1 MSDPAHPH
9 PDFRARFDAG
19 ALIGAAA
26 LVGFGV
32 SLWVAANWDHLDKF
46 GRFGLVGAVLALA
59 GLAAIVAS
67 RLRGPASLI
76 GLMATGALLA
86 LFGQTYQ
93 SGADPWQL
101 FALWA
106 ALTAPWALAA
116 RHDAVWSAWAVVA
129 MTAIGLWTRDG
140 GGRWSFQPDTMIA
153 GWAMAAALC
162 LALAPWPRADAALGA
177 RGWALRVAATLTLA
191 MIAGGGIEALFVS
204 RASLH
209 VFWIGL
215 ALLAGAV
222 VALAWRRPLDLALLA
237 LATLALDA
245 TLIAGLARGLFME
258 RGAIGS
264 MLAIG
269 LAAAGVVAASAAG
282 VLRVARGAGALAPA
296 GAAAA
301 DGRAAWPVIALT
313 GIGALIATIPLLIF
327 FGLAFGSFVMKGAG
341 LLFIGPAVI
350 VAAVSAIRL
359 GAPLGFLQQLGAIGL
374 VLGMTATTIGL
385 FKDFPPRPAAL
396 AMLAVCV
403 GLAAALR
410 VGWISILLGAGAAG
424 MAAILTATTSRLTDV
439 VGAAYLSQGAMLVG
453 LAGATALAVLSREGD
468 DNDSA
473 GWRDAALAFVSGWL
487 VAALAMAATSVGQ
500 TYLLAG
506 ATPNPLGAGAMA
518 GWAANQPFLQI
529 AGVGAALAASGWL
542 AWRMPAL
549 RHATGLALAAL
560 TTTLAFVMP
569 MLGVATAILA
579 AAIVAG
585 RRVLAL
591 AAGFAA
597 LWILGAFYYALNLR
611 LIDKAWLLVGLGLAL
626 GIVVLAS
633 GWRPGRAAS
642 AGGRP
647 AGGRFAP
654 LLIAASLLVTG
665 ASVGSGIRARE
676 AVLREGRV
684 IWLALA
690 PVDPRSLTQGD
701 YMALRFAL
709 PGGRRLVEAGE
720 TDLRAIA
727 SLDARGIA
735 TVTRFADAATRAGD
749 GEIAL
754 RLARRNNE
762 WTVGTD
768 AFFFREGEA
777 AKYEKAR
784 FGQFRVDGDGRAVLV
799 GLADADL
806 NPL

>member
-1 MSDPAHPH
+1 
-9 PDFRARFDAG
+9 
-19 ALIGAAA
+19 
-26 LVGFGV
+26 
-32 SLWVAANWDHLDKF
+32 
-46 GRFGLVGAVLALA
+46 
-59 GLAAIVAS
+59 
-67 RLRGPASLI
+67 
-76 GLMATGALLA
+76 
-86 LFGQTYQ
+86 
-93 SGADPWQL
+93 
-101 FALWA
+101 
-106 ALTAPWALAA
+106 
-116 RHDAVWSAWAVVA
+116 
-129 MTAIGLWTRDG
+129 
-140 GGRWSFQPDTMIA
+140 
-153 GWAMAAALC
+153 
-162 LALAPWPRADAALGA
+162 
-177 RGWALRVAATLTLA
+177 
-191 MIAGGGIEALFVS
+191 
-204 RASLH
+204 
-209 VFWIGL
+209 
-215 ALLAGAV
+215 
-222 VALAWRRPLDLALLA
+222 
-237 LATLALDA
+237 
-245 TLIAGLARGLFME
+245 
-258 RGAIGS
+258 
-264 MLAIG
+264 
-269 LAAAGVVAASAAG
+269 
-282 VLRVARGAGALAPA
+282 
-296 GAAAA
+296 
-301 DGRAAWPVIALT
+301 
-313 GIGALIATIPLLIF
+313 
-327 FGLAFGSFVMKGAG
+327 
-341 LLFIGPAVI
+341 
-350 VAAVSAIRL
+350 
-359 GAPLGFLQQLGAIGL
+359 
-374 VLGMTATTIGL
+374 
-385 FKDFPPRPAAL
+385 
-396 AMLAVCV
+396 
-403 GLAAALR
+403 
-410 VGWISILLGAGAAG
+410 
-424 MAAILTATTSRLTDV
+424 
-439 VGAAYLSQGAMLVG
+439 
-453 LAGATALAVLSREGD
+453 
-468 DNDSA
+468 
-473 GWRDAALAFVSGWL
+473 
-487 VAALAMAATSVGQ
+487 
-500 TYLLAG
+500 
-506 ATPNPLGAGAMA
+506 MA